1 MHSKLTIDTVRLGAD
16 TKIHLSTLKKRTGI
30 ENWNTLCRWAFCLS
44 LSDETPVRE
53 RTDRAPGAIEMT
65 WKTFAGEDEEVYR
78 VLLITRCERE
88 HGSLE
93 KDVLAT
99 TLRQH
104 ITRGAARLVAN
115 RDLKSVSDLL
125 SIAVG
130 LPVRGASTYTITDG
144 TRGHE

>member
-1 MHSKLTIDTVRLGAD
+1 MVQQTLSIETVRLGAD

-53 RTDRAPGAIEMT
+53 RDEKGVGAVEMT
-65 WKTFAGEDEEVYR
+65 WKTFAGEDEDIYR
-78 VLLITRCERE
+78 ALLVERCHSE

-93 KDVLAT
+93 KELLAS

-104 ITRGAARLVAN
+104 IARGAARLVSN
-115 RDLKSVSDLL
+115 RGLKSVGQLL
-125 SIAVG
+125 EMATAVA
-130 LPVRGASTYTITDG
+130 P
-144 TRGHE
+144 